1 MPRTQV
7 KKQDVVTEP
16 CGSLSSSLN
25 KLPVRE
31 RERERERERDKV
43 GGWRHG
49 SGIKS
54 ICCSSRGPEF
64 SSQHPESKRS
74 ILVGV
79 L

>member
-31 RERERERERDKV
+31 RERERERERQ
-43 GGWRHG
+43 G
-49 SGIKS
+49 
-54 ICCSSRGPEF
+54 RGLEAWL
-64 SSQHPESKRS
+64 RD
-74 ILVGV
+74 
-79 L
+79 